1 MSQMCSQCALGDCPD
16 KMCVTHT
23 IKICVDCKMAPYT
36 NQITFA
42 NKLPGLKNE
51 IVFIEKDNFNQKA
64 PTIRVLKINNDLFKI
79 KERSSLLIKLITVF
93 FF

>member
-1 MSQMCSQCALGDCPD
+1 MSQMCSQCALGDFPD

-51 IVFIEKDNFNQKA
+51 KGFIENDNFNQK
-64 PTIRVLKINNDLFKI
+64 PLLYEYLK
-79 KERSSLLIKLITVF
+79 
-93 FF
+93 

>member
-51 IVFIEKDNFNQKA
+51 IVFI
-64 PTIRVLKINNDLFKI
+64 
-79 KERSSLLIKLITVF
+79 
-93 FF
+93 

>member
-51 IVFIEKDNFNQKA
+51 IVSYKMIISTRKPLLYEY
-64 PTIRVLKINNDLFKI
+64 LK
-79 KERSSLLIKLITVF
+79 
-93 FF
+93 

>member
-1 MSQMCSQCALGDCPD
+1 MSEFAWSAPKDKIWIHSIFWMSQMCSQCALGDCPD

-51 IVFIEKDNFNQKA
+51 IVFI
-64 PTIRVLKINNDLFKI
+64 
-79 KERSSLLIKLITVF
+79 
-93 FF
+93 